1 MTPPTCHR
9 NGYTLVELMVVLVV
23 AGILFTIGY
32 TSMSRY
38 TRTQRLAGA
47 ARVLEGDIHNAIAIA
62 NAQRSAYR
70 IVFSANSYQ
79 VQQASPTNT
88 IQTRQLPTGVT
99 VAATDTAR
107 FFAWGLASPTTV
119 TLTNAN
125 RSTTLRILANGRVA
139 YN

>member
-1 MTPPTCHR
+1 MNHPDHKSK
-9 NGYTLVELMVVLVV
+9 GFSLVELMVVLIV

-32 TSMSRY
+32 TSMGSY
-38 TRTQRLAGA
+38 TRTQRLSGA
-47 ARVLEGDIHNAIAIA
+47 ARTLEGDIHNAVAIA

-70 IVFSANSYQ
+70 IVFSAGSYQ

-88 IQTRQLPTGVT
+88 IQTRQMPTGVT

-107 FFAWGLASPTTV
+107 FFAWGLASPTTI
-119 TLTNAN
+119 TLTNAYG
-125 RSTTLRILANGRVA
+125 TKTLRILANGRVA